1 MIYLDHAATS
11 FPKPEAVLTAVEHW
25 FRAIGVSP
33 ARGDST
39 LCAAAERIVRGAR
52 AAIADLCGVPFARV
66 AFSSGATEATNA
78 LLRGLLQPADRVL
91 TTAAE
96 HSAMAR
102 TLRALRDERQVETT
116 IVPVD
121 GWGRVDPVQI
131 ERELA
136 ARRYRLLAFTH
147 ASNVTGAVQDAST
160 LCEMARAYGAHS
172 FVDASQTAGTLPL
185 AEIGADAITASAHKG
200 LLAPPGLGF
209 LATKDTLPL
218 RPTKQGGT
226 GSSRALDDHP
236 GDWPVGFEAGTPN
249 MPAIAGLLAAL
260 QARASSNAEA
270 AGQRSLVHLDALRAD
285 MHQRLDGKVA
295 WHSPPTGPRVPILSF
310 TLQDL
315 DPAEAGMILDA
326 AGIHVR
332 TGFHCAPWIHRW
344 LGTEAAGTIRVSP
357 GPFVSEA
364 EVLAVAQALAP

>member
-11 FPKPEAVLTAVEHW
+11 FPKPEAVLAAVEHW

-33 ARGDST
+33 ARGDSA
-39 LCAAAERIVRGAR
+39 LCAAAERLVRGAR
-52 AAIADLCGVPFARV
+52 MAVADLCGVPVARV

-96 HSAMAR
+96 HSAVAR
-102 TLRALRDERQVETT
+102 TLRALRDEQQVETT
-116 IVPVD
+116 VIPVD
-121 GWGRVDPVQI
+121 RHGRVDAGEI

-136 ARRYRLLAFTH
+136 ARPYRLLAFAH
-147 ASNVTGAVQDAST
+147 ASNVTGAVQDART
-160 LCEMARAYGAHS
+160 LCDLARAQGTLS
-172 FVDASQTAGTLPL
+172 FVDASQTAGARPL
-185 AEIGADAITASAHKG
+185 AELGADAITASAHKG

-209 LATKDTLPL
+209 LATRETVPL

-226 GSSRALDDHP
+226 GSSRALDEHP
-236 GDWPVGFEAGTPN
+236 RDWPAGFEAGTPN

-260 QARASSNAEA
+260 QAHAPATSEA
-270 AGQRSLVHLDALRAD
+270 AAQRALAHLDALRAELQ
-285 MHQRLDGKVA
+285 QRLDGRIA
-295 WHSPPTGPRVPILSF
+295 WQSPAAGPRIPILSF
-310 TLQDL
+310 TVRDL
-315 DPAEAGMILDA
+315 DPAEAGVILDA

-344 LGTEAAGTIRVSP
+344 LGTEVAGTIRVSP
-357 GPFVSEA
+357 GPFVTEA
-364 EVLAVAQALAP
+364 EVLAVARTLAP

>member
-11 FPKPEAVLTAVEHW
+11 FPKPEAVLAAVAHW

-33 ARGDST
+33 ARGDSA
-39 LCAAAERIVRGAR
+39 LCAAAERLVRGAR
-52 AAIADLCGVPFARV
+52 MAVADLCGVAVTRV

-96 HSAMAR
+96 HSAVAR
-102 TLRALRDERQVETT
+102 TLRALRDEQQVETT
-116 IVPVD
+116 VVPVD
-121 GWGRVDPVQI
+121 GHGRVDAGQI

-136 ARRYRLLAFTH
+136 ARPYRLLAFTH
-147 ASNVTGAVQDAST
+147 ASNVTGAVQDART
-160 LCEMARAYGAHS
+160 LCDLARAQGTFS
-172 FVDASQTAGTLPL
+172 FVDASQTAGALPL
-185 AEIGADAITASAHKG
+185 AGLGADAITASAHKG

-209 LATKDTLPL
+209 LATRDTLPL

-226 GSSRALDDHP
+226 GSSRALEEHP
-236 GDWPVGFEAGTPN
+236 RDWPSGFEAGTPN

-260 QARASSNAEA
+260 QAHAPADGEA
-270 AGQRSLVHLDALRAD
+270 AAQRALAHLDALRAELE
-285 MHQRLDGKVA
+285 QRLDGRIA
-295 WHSPPTGPRVPILSF
+295 WHSPAAGPRVPILSF
-310 TLQDL
+310 TLRDL
-315 DPAEAGMILDA
+315 DPAEAGVILDA

-344 LGTEAAGTIRVSP
+344 LGTEVAGTIRVSP
-357 GPFVSEA
+357 GPFVTEA
-364 EVLAVAQALAP
+364 EVLTVARTLAP

>member
-25 FRAIGVSP
+25 FREIGVSP
-33 ARGDST
+33 ARGDSS

-52 AAIADLCGVPFARV
+52 AAIATLCGVPVARV

-96 HSAMAR
+96 HSAVAR

-116 IVPVD
+116 VVPVD
-121 GWGRVDPVQI
+121 GWGRVDPEQI

-136 ARRYRLLAFTH
+136 ARPYRLLAFTH
-147 ASNVTGAVQDAST
+147 ASNVTGAVQDART
-160 LCEMARAYGAHS
+160 LCGLARAHATYS
-172 FVDASQTAGTLPL
+172 FVDASQTAGALPL
-185 AEIGADAITASAHKG
+185 AELGADALTASAHKG

-226 GSSRALDDHP
+226 GSSRALEEHP
-236 GDWPVGFEAGTPN
+236 DDWPVGFEAGTPN
-249 MPAIAGLLAAL
+249 MPALAGLLAAL
-260 QARASSNAEA
+260 QAHAPA
-270 AGQRSLVHLDALRAD
+270 AADAATPRTLAHLDALRAEL
-285 MHQRLDGKVA
+285 QRRLDGKIA
-295 WHSPPTGPRVPILSF
+295 WQSPPTGPRVPILSF

-315 DPAEAGMILDA
+315 DPAEAGMVLDA

-332 TGFHCAPWIHRW
+332 SGFHCAPWIHRW

-364 EVLAVAQALAP
+364 EVLAVARTLAP